1 MRGIAISLL
10 LTPLICTLPLA
21 GCRWHICN
29 LSFQFPEETMDRL
42 EAMSLFVATVETG
55 SLSAAARRSGVPLA
69 TVSRKIS
76 DLERHLQTR
85 LLNRSTRRLTLT
97 DAGDAYLAACRRIL
111 DEVGEAERVAGG
123 EYSAPTGE
131 LIITAPIVFGRL
143 HVLPIVTA
151 FLSTYPQVDIR
162 LTLGDRISQLAEEHI
177 DLAIRIGRLP
187 DSRMLAT
194 RVGSIRHVVCASPA
208 YLAEHAAPKIPKD
221 LETHSCITF
230 EGLGSLATW
239 TFSVEKADVPVPVR
253 SRLRVNTAEAAIDA
267 AIAGVGMTRVLSYQ
281 IVAAVRSGTLC
292 PVLGEFEPEPWPVNL
307 VHAGQ
312 GRLPVKL
319 RAFLDFAA
327 PRLRERLAQAT
338 W

>member
-1 MRGIAISLL
+1 
-10 LTPLICTLPLA
+10 
-21 GCRWHICN
+21 
-29 LSFQFPEETMDRL
+29 MDRL
-42 EAMSLFVATVETG
+42 EAMSLFVAAAEGG
-55 SLSAAARRSGVPLA
+55 SLSAAARRSDVPLA
-69 TVSRKIS
+69 TVSRKVS
-76 DLERHLQTR
+76 ELERHLKTR

-97 DAGDAYLAACRRIL
+97 DAGHAYLAACRRIL
-111 DEVGEAERVAGG
+111 EEVGDAERTAGG

-143 HVLPIVTA
+143 HVLPVVTEFLAA
-151 FLSTYPQVDIR
+151 FPLVDIR
-162 LTLGDRISQLAEEHI
+162 LTLSDRISQLAEDHI
-177 DLAIRIGRLP
+177 DLAVRIGRLP
-187 DSRMLAT
+187 DSRMVAI
-194 RVGSIRHVVCASPA
+194 RVGSIGHVVCASPA
-208 YLAEHAAPKIPKD
+208 YLALHGIPRTPGELD
-221 LETHSCITF
+221 THSCITF

-239 TFSVEKADVPVPVR
+239 TFTVDKADFIVPVR

-267 AIAGVGMTRVLSYQ
+267 AIAGVGLTRVLSYQ
-281 IVAAVRSGTLC
+281 IVAAIRSGTLR
-292 PVLGEFEPEPWPVNL
+292 PVLGDFEPEPWPVNL